1 MSQRRPG
8 RTPAGGAGSGGS
20 DTSAVV
26 AGLRAHRDAL
36 TRQIAE
42 AERQREAVLARERAM
57 RRPARD
63 AVVSAGRMPVIR
75 DRLVRNLTE
84 GDEASSSVT
93 GRAVAEAA
101 LFFVASDMNRLV
113 AGAARTLPVVDLRED
128 VRPAAC
134 GLVAFE
140 EGFEVASDE
149 GWDFGVAHV
158 DTMGRAGRVSLRG
171 FDALAWRPCATK
183 DGAAGVE
190 VTLLVGVNRYVEA
203 VHAGQSFGAGTV
215 EGEGP
220 FAGWSSQDLKDHAR
234 GTLLGLYGHLMSAH
248 TVVLAETGEPVH
260 DEGGHVSVAARL
272 SAVWLMMGQDLIA
285 SRQAAVVDGPVV
297 RAYERAGRDVPE
309 VTLVDLR
316 RRHVTKDDGGPA
328 DGTSG
333 SGRAYRHRWVTRGHW
348 RNQAYGPGRT
358 LHRPVWI
365 ASHVKGP
372 EGAPLLETEQVF
384 VLRR

>member
-1 MSQRRPG
+1 
-8 RTPAGGAGSGGS
+8 
-20 DTSAVV
+20 
-26 AGLRAHRDAL
+26 
-36 TRQIAE
+36 
-42 AERQREAVLARERAM
+42 
-57 RRPARD
+57 
-63 AVVSAGRMPVIR
+63 MPVIR
-75 DRLVRNLTE
+75 DRLVRNLAEARDE
-84 GDEASSSVT
+84 GDVESSRAT
-93 GRAVAEAA
+93 GRAVAQAA

-140 EGFEVASDE
+140 EGFEVAADQ

-158 DTMGRAGRVSLRG
+158 DTIGRSGRVSLRG

-183 DGAAGVE
+183 DGSAGVE

-203 VHAGQSFGAGTV
+203 VHAGQAFGAGTAGDGTSGAGAAGASV
-215 EGEGP
+215 AEGP
-220 FAGWSSQDLKDHAR
+220 FAGWSRQDLKDHAR

-248 TVVLAETGEPVH
+248 TLVLAEAGEPVH

-272 SAVWLMMGQDLIA
+272 SAVWLLMGQDLIA
-285 SRQAAVVDGPVV
+285 SREAAVVDGPVV

-316 RRHVTKDDGGPA
+316 RRHVVKDEQAGG
-328 DGTSG
+328 G
-333 SGRAYRHRWVTRGHW
+333 SGREYRHRWVTRGHW
-348 RNQAYGPGRT
+348 RNQAYGPGRA